1 VPWTLASTDAGLIT
15 EQPQRVELSGLPI
28 LLVRLDD
35 GVHALHDTCLHRAV
49 SLAEGTVENGIVI
62 CSAHF
67 WSFDLRSGVCT
78 QLPDQGLRVF
88 NTKVEEG
95 KLYVEV

>member
-1 VPWTLASTDAGLIT
+1 VPWELALTDAASVT
-15 EQPQRVELSGLPI
+15 VQPQRVELGGQPI

-49 SLAEGTVENGIVI
+49 SLAEGTVEGGLIT

-67 WSFDLRSGVCT
+67 WSFDLRSGTCT
-78 QLPDQGLRVF
+78 QLPEQGLRVF
-88 NTKVEEG
+88 NTKIEEG